1 MSARVSRALL
11 IGLIAIAAVLA
22 WHLYDRLYANRGQLV
37 VIRDAAA
44 PDTLV
49 LEWHHEIKLPMA
61 KLIAD
66 AFAANKAKVKRF
78 IIDLDSPGGSLD
90 EGSAVIAAI
99 DAIKKTREV
108 DTRVT
113 AGHDCLSMCVP
124 IFLQGQRRMASAT
137 SHWLFHA
144 PRSVDYFSGKDVK
157 TPRFEQRYYAH
168 EYFDTYFRAS
178 PIDKAWLQRNAPKWQ
193 GRDFWRSGRQIY
205 EERSNII
212 TGLM

>member
-1 MSARVSRALL
+1 MSTRASRALL

-37 VIRDAAA
+37 VTRDAAA

-49 LEWHHEIKLPMA
+49 LTWHHEIKLPMA

-78 IIDLDSPGGSLD
+78 VIDLDSPGGSLD

-99 DAIKKTREV
+99 DEMKKTRQV
-108 DTRVT
+108 DTRVS

-124 IFLQGQRRMASAT
+124 IFLQGQRRMASA
-137 SHWLFHA
+137 SSRWLFHA
-144 PRSVDYFSGKDVK
+144 PRSVDYFSGKDVASP
-157 TPRFEQRYYAH
+157 TFEHNFYAQRY
-168 EYFDTYFRAS
+168 FNTYFRQS
-178 PIDKAWLQRNAPKWQ
+178 PIDPQWLARNEPLFARRNVWL
-193 GRDFWRSGRQIY
+193 SGLQLF
-205 EERSNII
+205 EEHANII
-212 TGLM
+212 TELL